1 MNKKA
6 LRHFSEKDPVLFALS
21 RLVVLEDITPR
32 HSRYFFVSLCRE
44 IIGQQLSGQVADVIE
59 RRFRKLFSNGRITPR
74 SVVSVKEE
82 MLRATGMSW
91 AKVRFIRD
99 LAQRVIQKE
108 VKLARLPSLSNDAVI
123 AELTKIKGIGP
134 WTAEMFLIFALGRDD
149 VFSTGDLGLK
159 RAIQKAYKLTREPSV
174 RKLQIISLQWKPYRS
189 WAARVLWKSLEL
201 PVSPTK
207 K

>member
-1 MNKKA
+1 MNKNA

-21 RLVVLEDITPR
+21 RLVVLEDIAPR

-44 IIGQQLSGQVADVIE
+44 IIGQQLSGRVADVIE
-59 RRFRKLFSNGRITPR
+59 TRLRKLFPNGRITPQR
-74 SVVSVKEE
+74 VLSVKED
-82 MLRATGMSW
+82 MLRETGMSW
-91 AKVRFIRD
+91 AKVGFIRD
-99 LAQRVIQKE
+99 LAQKVIQKE
-108 VKLARLPSLSNDAVI
+108 VTLSRLPSLTDEEVI

-174 RKLQIISLQWKPYRS
+174 RKLESISLQWKPYRS